1 MSNGDAERLPEDG
14 APGATEAPT
23 GVRKARAVKKAT
35 TKKRTAKT
43 AVAKAPAKNV
53 VVKGTA
59 AKSTVA
65 KRTTTKRSKRT
76 ISGYRRVQVGHS
88 EMFVSREVADAL
100 TDKDLNRLRAV
111 FKRMLRRARKRA
123 ATKKR

>member
-43 AVAKAPAKNV
+43 AVAGTPARNV
-53 VVKGTA
+53 V

-65 KRTTTKRSKRT
+65 KRATTKRSKRT